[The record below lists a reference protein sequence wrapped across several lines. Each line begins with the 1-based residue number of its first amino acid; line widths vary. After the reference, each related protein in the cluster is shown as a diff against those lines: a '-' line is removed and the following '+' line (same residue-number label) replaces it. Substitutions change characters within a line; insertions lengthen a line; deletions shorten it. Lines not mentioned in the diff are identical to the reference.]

1 MSVSKDLELNMSG
14 LLDVLLDDAMIV
26 VKRFHCL
33 ALCSVKLL
41 VEFLLVLHNSHAL
54 AASSE

>member
-1 MSVSKDLELNMSG
+1 MPR
-14 LLDVLLDDAMIV
+14 LLDVLLDDAMV
-26 VKRFHCL
+26 VVERFHCL
-33 ALCSVKLL
+33 ALGSVKLL